1 MHIKNKKIILIFLLL
16 SFIFNVNSYA
26 KIDIKVI
33 VNNEIIT
40 NIDIKKEAEYLKILN
55 PNLIQLNENKIL
67 ELSKTSLINQI
78 VKKKEVLKYV
88 DVNLVENKFLND
100 SLKKLYLRL
109 DYNSENDFKND
120 LNSKNTYSV
129 NEIKNKINIELY
141 WNEIIYEKY
150 NKLVQIDEKLFM
162 NKINN
167 IKNEEQKEYFLSE
180 IVFTKKKNEKL
191 EDLLSQIKLSISDI
205 GFKNTANIYSI
216 SQSSKFGGD
225 LGWVSENSLSKK
237 ISEKL
242 YNLKKD
248 EITDVINIGNNY
260 LIIKINEIKINK
272 IKINKEKELEKLI
285 QVETNKQLNKY
296 SIIYFD
302 KSKINYSISEKLT
315 YSYCC
320 WRAL

>member
-1 MHIKNKKIILIFLLL
+1 M
-16 SFIFNVNSYA
+16 
-26 KIDIKVI
+26 
-33 VNNEIIT
+33 
-40 NIDIKKEAEYLKILN
+40 
-55 PNLIQLNENKIL
+55 
-67 ELSKTSLINQI
+67 
-78 VKKKEVLKYV
+78 KYV

-100 SLKKLYLRL
+100 SFKKLYLRL
-109 DYNSENDFKND
+109 DYNGENDFKND

-167 IKNEEQKEYFLSE
+167 IKNEELKEYFLSE

-285 QVETNKQLNKY
+285 QIETNKQLNKY

-302 KSKINYSISEKLT
+302 KSKINYSISE
-315 YSYCC
+315 
-320 WRAL
+320 

>member
-1 MHIKNKKIILIFLLL
+1 MRTRNKKFILLFLLL
-16 SFIFNVNSYA
+16 LFIFNVNSYA
-26 KIDIKVI
+26 KIDIKVTI
-33 VNNEIIT
+33 NNEIIT

-67 ELSKTSLINQI
+67 ELSKISLINQI
-78 VKKKEVLKYV
+78 VKKKEILKYV
-88 DVNLVENKFLND
+88 DINILENKFLND

-109 DYNSENDFKND
+109 DYKSENDFKNV
-120 LNSKNTYSV
+120 LILKNTYSI
-129 NEIKNKINIELY
+129 NEIKDKINIELY

-150 NKLVQIDEKLFM
+150 DRLVKINKQIFI

-180 IVFTKKKNEKL
+180 IVFTKKKDEKL
-191 EDLLSQIKLSISDI
+191 EDQLNQIKLSINDI

-216 SQSSKFGGD
+216 AQSSKFGGN
-225 LGWVSENSLSKK
+225 LGSVSENSLSKK

-242 YNLKKD
+242 SKLKKG
-248 EITDVINIGNNY
+248 EITDAINIGNNY
-260 LIIKINEIKINK
+260 LIIKIDEIKFNK

-285 QVETNKQLNKY
+285 QAERNKQLNKF

-302 KSKINYSISEKLT
+302 KSKINYSISEK
-315 YSYCC
+315 
-320 WRAL
+320 

>member
-100 SLKKLYLRL
+100 SFKKLYLRL
-109 DYNSENDFKND
+109 DYNGENDFKND

-167 IKNEEQKEYFLSE
+167 IFYLKLFLQKKRRKN
-180 IVFTKKKNEKL
+180 
-191 EDLLSQIKLSISDI
+191 
-205 GFKNTANIYSI
+205 
-216 SQSSKFGGD
+216 
-225 LGWVSENSLSKK
+225 
-237 ISEKL
+237 
-242 YNLKKD
+242 
-248 EITDVINIGNNY
+248 
-260 LIIKINEIKINK
+260 
-272 IKINKEKELEKLI
+272 
-285 QVETNKQLNKY
+285 
-296 SIIYFD
+296 
-302 KSKINYSISEKLT
+302 
-315 YSYCC
+315 
-320 WRAL
+320 

>member
-1 MHIKNKKIILIFLLL
+1 MHTKNKKIILIFLLL
-16 SFIFNVNSYA
+16 PFIFKINSYA

-302 KSKINYSISEKLT
+302 KSKINYSISEK
-315 YSYCC
+315 
-320 WRAL
+320 